1 MIDSQSVTLGV
12 PVLEKSSLQHF
23 VRGKSDTGNDI
34 GRIKCSLLHIL
45 EIVFRISVQF
55 KFSNWNQRKIFL
67 RPDFCQVKRVETIV
81 LCLLFGHNLNVE
93 LPLWKVASFN
103 GIEQVSLRRLPVYS
117 DHLCS
122 FFIRQVFN
130 SLLGS
135 KMKFHPVTHIVTV
148 YEAVGVA
155 AKTVHMAIPLR
166 NTPITHDDRHLMQ
179 GFGK

>member
-1 MIDSQSVTLGV
+1 M
-12 PVLEKSSLQHF
+12 
-23 VRGKSDTGNDI
+23 
-34 GRIKCSLLHIL
+34 
-45 EIVFRISVQF
+45 ISVQF
-55 KFSNWNQRKIFL
+55 KISNWNQRKIFL

-103 GIEQVSLRRLPVYS
+103 GIEQVSLRRLSIYS

-130 SLLGS
+130 SLLGF

-148 YEAVGVA
+148 NEALGVSVQTA
-155 AKTVHMAIPLR
+155 HMAIPLQDP
-166 NTPITHDDRHLMQ
+166 PINHDDSHLMQ
-179 GFGK
+179 GFVK